1 MSNNGSTAASLNDI
15 LRLLTTSCKFPLA
28 SSLPVASALVK
39 NGLTTKELVGAK
51 SQEELQKICPSLNQ
65 QQLNKLRAVCSS
77 SARKRAAASS
87 STGSPA
93 VAKRGRKYTVKDK
106 DAPIDDTELE
116 LPIVLDEEIIEKT
129 VASVNR
135 APLMM
140 LFAASVLKHQF
151 PTYGAGSHLSLASAA
166 AASAAR
172 KKAKSIGISHS
183 TSGAKGDEDGRDVPE
198 GYRTLRAFGTI
209 DVAIIRRGD
218 KEGYW
223 GLDIDA
229 MERQVEAGNAD
240 PEVKWIHPA
249 QVRAYL
255 VRAFGEKELAIVN
268 GAIELLIRS
277 WEDREP
283 DSWSQRAWGWYVGV
297 RPEIAY
303 GREGWGQRGA
313 VSCKDILDFRVN
325 PVAAN

>member
-1 MSNNGSTAASLNDI
+1 MSNNGNTAASLNDI
-15 LRLLTTSCKFPLA
+15 LRLLTTSCKLPLA

-51 SQEELQKICPSLNQ
+51 SQEELHEICPSLNQ
-65 QQLNKLRAVCSS
+65 QQLNKLRTVCSS
-77 SARKRAAASS
+77 SPRKRAATS

-93 VAKRGRKYTVKDK
+93 VTKRGRKYALKDK

-116 LPIVLDEEIIEKT
+116 LPIVLDEDIIEKT

-140 LFAASVLKHQF
+140 LFAASVLKHQY

-172 KKAKSIGISHS
+172 KKAKSIGILRG
-183 TSGAKGDEDGRDVPE
+183 TAVANGDEDGREVPE

-229 MERQVEAGNAD
+229 MERQAEAGNAD

-255 VRAFGEKELAIVN
+255 VRAFGEKDLAIVN

-277 WEDREP
+277 WEEREP
-283 DSWSQRAWGWYVGV
+283 HNWSQRAWSWYVGV

-313 VSCKDILDFRVN
+313 VSCKDILNLRVN
-325 PVAAN
+325 PAAAN

>member
-1 MSNNGSTAASLNDI
+1 MSNNGNTAASLNDI
-15 LRLLTTSCKFPLA
+15 LRLLTTSCKLPLA

-51 SQEELQKICPSLNQ
+51 SLEELHEICPSLNQ
-65 QQLNKLRAVCSS
+65 QQLNKLRTVCSS
-77 SARKRAAASS
+77 SPRKRPPTS

-93 VAKRGRKYTVKDK
+93 VTKRGRKYALKDK

-140 LFAASVLKHQF
+140 LFAASVLKHQY

-166 AASAAR
+166 AASASR
-172 KKAKSIGISHS
+172 KKAKSIGILHG
-183 TSGAKGDEDGRDVPE
+183 TAVAKGDEDGREVPE

-255 VRAFGEKELAIVN
+255 VRAFGEKDLAIVN

-277 WEDREP
+277 WEEREP
-283 DSWSQRAWGWYVGV
+283 HSWSQRAWGWYVGV

-313 VSCKDILDFRVN
+313 VSCKDILNFRVN
-325 PVAAN
+325 PAASN

>member
-1 MSNNGSTAASLNDI
+1 MSNNGNTAASLNDI
-15 LRLLTTSCKFPLA
+15 LRLLTTSCKLPLA

-39 NGLTTKELVGAK
+39 NGLTTKELVGSK
-51 SQEELQKICPSLNQ
+51 SQEELHEICPSLNQ
-65 QQLNKLRAVCSS
+65 QQLNKLRTVCSS
-77 SARKRAAASS
+77 SPRKRAATS

-93 VAKRGRKYTVKDK
+93 VTKRGRKYALKDK

-116 LPIVLDEEIIEKT
+116 LPIVLDEDIIEKT

-140 LFAASVLKHQF
+140 LFAASVLKHQY

-172 KKAKSIGISHS
+172 KKAKSIGILRG
-183 TSGAKGDEDGRDVPE
+183 TAVANGDEDGREVPE

-229 MERQVEAGNAD
+229 MERQAEAGNAD

-255 VRAFGEKELAIVN
+255 VRAFGEKDLAIVN

-277 WEDREP
+277 WEEREP
-283 DSWSQRAWGWYVGV
+283 HNWSQRAWGWYVGV

-313 VSCKDILDFRVN
+313 VSCKDILNFRVN
-325 PVAAN
+325 PAAAN

>member
-1 MSNNGSTAASLNDI
+1 MSNNGNTAASLNDI

-51 SQEELQKICPSLNQ
+51 SQEELHEICPSLNQ

-77 SARKRAAASS
+77 SPRKRAAKS

-93 VAKRGRKYTVKDK
+93 VTKRGRKYTVKDR

-116 LPIVLDEEIIEKT
+116 LPIVLDEEIILKT
-129 VASVNR
+129 VANVNR

-140 LFAASVLKHQF
+140 LFAASVLKHQY

-172 KKAKSIGISHS
+172 KKAKSIGILRGTAVA
-183 TSGAKGDEDGRDVPE
+183 TSDEDGREVPE
-198 GYRTLRAFGTI
+198 GYRILRAFGTI

-218 KEGYW
+218 KDGYW

-229 MERQVEAGNAD
+229 MERQVEVGNAD

-255 VRAFGEKELAIVN
+255 VRAFGEKDLAIVN

-277 WEDREP
+277 WEEREP

-303 GREGWGQRGA
+303 GREGWGQRGT
-313 VSCKDILDFRVN
+313 VSCKDILNFRVN
-325 PVAAN
+325 PVGVN